1 MASAGCSDCRL
12 MVKVVGR
19 NQGNQHRGIKHYS
32 GHIWLR
38 SLARS
43 NPSYRLPAAP
53 MSSLNGCASLANGL
67 MMMRPSFIS
76 KLTEAPVSNPDA
88 RTISTG
94 SVSWF
99 FELSLLVDVL
109 PLRTRRFTGVVD
121 FLVFTLVAIG
131 KD

>member
-1 MASAGCSDCRL
+1 MASAGCSNCCL
-12 MVKVVGR
+12 MVEVVGR

-43 NPSYRLPAAP
+43 NPSYRMPAAP
-53 MSSLNGCASLANGL
+53 MSALNGCSSLSNGL
-67 MMMRPSFIS
+67 MMMRPSLIS
-76 KLTEAPVSNPDA
+76 KLTETPVSNPDA

-94 SVSWF
+94 NVSWF

-109 PLRTRRFTGVVD
+109 PLRTRRFTGLAD
-121 FLVFTLVAIG
+121 FLAFTLVAISKG
-131 KD
+131 